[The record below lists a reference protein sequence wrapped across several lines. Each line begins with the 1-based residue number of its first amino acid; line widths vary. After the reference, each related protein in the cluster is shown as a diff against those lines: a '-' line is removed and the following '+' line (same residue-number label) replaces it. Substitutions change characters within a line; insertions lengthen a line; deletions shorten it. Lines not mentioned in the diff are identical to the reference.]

1 MFILT
6 DIRIAVATHPFIF
19 LPFLSCL
26 KAVYRIFFWTK
37 CLKFS
42 SIFSISTNSGANTTS
57 AQGFSVMV
65 PFLSIFLYNWAG
77 SQKSFKFGQRVF
89 VMNKL
94 GSLSQFETGK
104 YFENII
110 CINHLL
116 LLPRAVRSV
125 RSYKFATLKHFY
137 GPVFTTQ
144 HLFLNKQ
151 SLMAKGWFA

>member
-19 LPFLSCL
+19 LPFLSL

-65 PFLSIFLYNWAG
+65 PFLSIFCTIELDRRSRSNLVNA
-77 SQKSFKFGQRVF
+77 
-89 VMNKL
+89 
-94 GSLSQFETGK
+94 
-104 YFENII
+104 
-110 CINHLL
+110 CLL
-116 LLPRAVRSV
+116 
-125 RSYKFATLKHFY
+125 
-137 GPVFTTQ
+137 
-144 HLFLNKQ
+144 
-151 SLMAKGWFA
+151 